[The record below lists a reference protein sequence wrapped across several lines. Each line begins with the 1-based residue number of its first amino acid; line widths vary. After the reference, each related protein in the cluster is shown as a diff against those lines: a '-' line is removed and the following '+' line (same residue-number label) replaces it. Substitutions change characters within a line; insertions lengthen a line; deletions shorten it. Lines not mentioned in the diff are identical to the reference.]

1 MGFLTQN
8 ISADMGFRCFRWAG
22 GQVGRCC
29 LGQFWGKIK
38 KVFSGI
44 NLLYKNVS
52 NSTNCN
58 LDPAIFDPLPRKIFQ
73 NKRQPLNFAAHGKLD
88 LRPKIIHFFLKLA
101 LEVKKVVGCGSKI
114 WSWATLFRAK
124 FFWKKPVF
132 WAIGV
137 PGVSKITNENRNIII
152 CDFLTPQGPLLLKKQ
167 KILR

>member
-1 MGFLTQN
+1 M
-8 ISADMGFRCFRWAG
+8 
-22 GQVGRCC
+22 GRCR

-44 NLLYKNVS
+44 NLLYENVS
-52 NSTNCN
+52 NGTNCN
-58 LDPAIFDPLPRKIFQ
+58 LDPAIFDPLPWKIFQ
-73 NKRQPLNFAAHGKLD
+73 NKRRPLNFAAHGKLD

-114 WSWATLFRAK
+114 WSWATLFRAN

-137 PGVSKITNENRNIII
+137 SWVSKNYRLQI
-152 CDFLTPQGPLLLKKQ
+152 CFWKQILANKYKKTKVLSTHRFWFNSLLLTRTKVSNQ
-167 KILR
+167 NFSHV